1 MNNIKNFFLKLLSSK
16 NETSSKRFSALITLL
31 CLLLLTIIAALKNG
45 GICPEY
51 MYDGLL
57 MMVAGLFGF
66 NMAENI
72 FGKKDKLTTETPVEE
87 TPSEDYPPIIDDDEN
102 EEPPLHPNELIK
114 G

>member
-1 MNNIKNFFLKLLSSK
+1 MKNFFLKLLSSK
-16 NETSSKRFSALITLL
+16 NETSSKRFSALVTLF
-31 CLLLLTIIAALKNG
+31 CILLLTIIATWKNG

-57 MMVAGLFGF
+57 MVVAGLFGF

-72 FGKKDKLTTETPVEE
+72 FGKKDKEKEIKSEE
-87 TPSEDYPPIIDDDEN
+87 PPIDPSEEPM